1 MNLNE
6 LFITEDKT
14 HIAFCYGRFQPPHFG
29 HKLLME
35 TTAEAAD
42 GGDYEIYTSASQDPK
57 KNPLDYKTKIG
68 FIKAMFP
75 DMAQHVP
82 DAPQLN
88 TVMKVAADLYKRGY
102 RSATFVAG
110 KDQIDNFRELLT
122 KYNGQEAAHGFYQ
135 FSPLQFIA
143 SNSPDVRA
151 TQVREAAAAG
161 NIEAFGEMTGAGN
174 LTQKLYDAVRAGM
187 GIKDEQGMAEEWSQK
202 YKSSINCSH
211 PKGFSQKAHCA
222 GKKKHNEDMTIEMTC
237 PDCGMCEAHGNIM
250 EIKKGQKDSNGY
262 SKCWSGYHAAGTKK
276 GKNGGRVRNCVP
288 NESVAEALAVPP
300 GGDPKVFALQNQL
313 IAKGAKIKADGI
325 MGPKTQA
332 AMKQF
337 STVPSNAVRS
347 ADGTLVRTGSGGV
360 VTTGSPAPDPKAV
373 ARAKAKLT
381 PSQLTWLDNADPTD
395 PAIIARMPDPE
406 PGEVPGR
413 SKLQAP
419 SVNISSDADIMDMI
433 KQHEGVR
440 NKPYKDTKGLWTVG
454 VGHLIGDGRTL
465 PPEWNRTFTDAEI
478 TNLFKKDYQHHMQ
491 AAEKIPGF
499 SNLNLNGQA
508 ALIDLTFNM
517 GPVWWKKWPNFTKAI
532 RAGNIAQAANELK
545 NSQWYSQVGRRAP
558 KIVSLLQSGGQA
570 VAEGFNGEYDDEAGM
585 AQSNLHTI
593 ARAAQ
598 GLLDTIG
605 DKENL
610 PEWAQEK
617 IAKVEGMLVTVW
629 DYLLSQEELGIDPQQ
644 DVSEARMSAAA
655 KLSKAWERQ
664 QEKSAASAKRG
675 REYMAQIK
683 QDAANK
689 EKKKEE
695 VKEHKKGVRAVKHTK
710 KSVGLDPMKPRNF
723 VAKNALGGGAGAHK
737 DKKKSSKQGDHK
749 HKSKVV
755 DIGESWELEMSNA
768 VGMLLEAV
776 DPKVLQLQKDLIAK
790 GAKIQADGIMGP
802 KTQAAMKQ
810 FGGQQAVP
818 DRQQAVPG
826 GWTDGSGNPIRSS
839 DGAPVA
845 SGSTPKPSK
854 DKPIA
859 GVVKGGA
866 GFTDVKT
873 ADGEVQRREGVRN
886 WRNNNPGNIRKGKY
900 AISKGAI
907 GDDGAFAVFPTLDAG
922 LKAKEDLVFGPT
934 YINLSIRDAI
944 ARYAPPSENNT
955 NMYIRRVVDATGA
968 SSDTVLSTLN
978 SAQRNNMLSAINK
991 MEGFKVGSITSLG
1004 NATA

>member
-1 MNLNE
+1 MNEGKKGYKEIKHAATPKQPAPKPRNFVAKNAAATTSGAGAHKDKKKAAKQGETKHKKTADAMAENIEYAAKLGLLLKVAVLKDRISEAKVKEVAGPEKCWPGHRKVGTKPGTGKNAGKRVNDCE
-6 LFITEDKT
+6 KIGEGKEDK
-14 HIAFCYGRFQPPHFG
+14 IAQLKKDH
-29 HKLLME
+29 E
-35 TTAEAAD
+35 TAVHW
-42 GGDYEIYTSASQDPK
+42 S
-57 KNPLDYKTKIG
+57 KNEKS
-68 FIKAMFP
+68 
-75 DMAQHVP
+75 
-82 DAPQLN
+82 PQ
-88 TVMKVAADLYKRGY
+88 K
-102 RSATFVAG
+102 
-110 KDQIDNFRELLT
+110 
-122 KYNGQEAAHGFYQ
+122 
-135 FSPLQFIA
+135 
-143 SNSPDVRA
+143 
-151 TQVREAAAAG
+151 REAAR
-161 NIEAFGEMTGAGN
+161 
-174 LTQKLYDAVRAGM
+174 QK
-187 GIKDEQGMAEEWSQK
+187 
-202 YKSSINCSH
+202 
-211 PKGFSQKAHCA
+211 
-222 GKKKHNEDMTIEMTC
+222 
-237 PDCGMCEAHGNIM
+237 
-250 EIKKGQKDSNGY
+250 
-262 SKCWSGYHAAGTKK
+262 
-276 GKNGGRVRNCVP
+276 
-288 NESVAEALAVPP
+288 
-300 GGDPKVFALQNQL
+300 
-313 IAKGAKIKADGI
+313 
-325 MGPKTQA
+325 
-332 AMKQF
+332 
-337 STVPSNAVRS
+337 
-347 ADGTLVRTGSGGV
+347 
-360 VTTGSPAPDPKAV
+360 
-373 ARAKAKLT
+373 
-381 PSQLTWLDNADPTD
+381 
-395 PAIIARMPDPE
+395 
-406 PGEVPGR
+406 
-413 SKLQAP
+413 
-419 SVNISSDADIMDMI
+419 
-433 KQHEGVR
+433 
-440 NKPYKDTKGLWTVG
+440 
-454 VGHLIGDGRTL
+454 
-465 PPEWNRTFTDAEI
+465 
-478 TNLFKKDYQHHMQ
+478 
-491 AAEKIPGF
+491 AEKIKRHLDTQYKQG
-499 SNLNLNGQA
+499 
-508 ALIDLTFNM
+508 
-517 GPVWWKKWPNFTKAI
+517 
-532 RAGNIAQAANELK
+532 
-545 NSQWYSQVGRRAP
+545 
-558 KIVSLLQSGGQA
+558 

-644 DVSEARMSAAA
+644 DMSESSLDEACWKNYKQIGMKKKGGRQVPNCVPKESVKEARMSAAA
-655 KLSKAWERQ
+655 KLSKAWDRQ
-664 QEKSAASAKRG
+664 QEKSAASRKRG
-675 REYMAQIK
+675 QELLNPPK
-683 QDAANK
+683 PE

-710 KSVGLDPMKPRNF
+710 KSVGLEPMKPRNF

-737 DKKKSSKQGDHK
+737 DKKKSAKQGDHK

-810 FGGQQAVP
+810 FGG
-818 DRQQAVPG
+818 QQAVPG

-955 NMYIRRVVDATGA
+955 NMYIQRVVDATGA

>member
-88 TVMKVAADLYKRGY
+88 TVMKVAADLYNRGY

-174 LTQKLYDAVRAGM
+174 LTQKLYDAVRKGM
-187 GIKDEQGMAEEWSQK
+187 GIKDEQS
-202 YKSSINCSH
+202 
-211 PKGFSQKAHCA
+211 
-222 GKKKHNEDMTIEMTC
+222 
-237 PDCGMCEAHGNIM
+237 
-250 EIKKGQKDSNGY
+250 
-262 SKCWSGYHAAGTKK
+262 
-276 GKNGGRVRNCVP
+276 
-288 NESVAEALAVPP
+288 
-300 GGDPKVFALQNQL
+300 
-313 IAKGAKIKADGI
+313 
-325 MGPKTQA
+325 
-332 AMKQF
+332 
-337 STVPSNAVRS
+337 
-347 ADGTLVRTGSGGV
+347 
-360 VTTGSPAPDPKAV
+360 
-373 ARAKAKLT
+373 
-381 PSQLTWLDNADPTD
+381 
-395 PAIIARMPDPE
+395 
-406 PGEVPGR
+406 
-413 SKLQAP
+413 
-419 SVNISSDADIMDMI
+419 
-433 KQHEGVR
+433 
-440 NKPYKDTKGLWTVG
+440 
-454 VGHLIGDGRTL
+454 
-465 PPEWNRTFTDAEI
+465 
-478 TNLFKKDYQHHMQ
+478 
-491 AAEKIPGF
+491 
-499 SNLNLNGQA
+499 
-508 ALIDLTFNM
+508 
-517 GPVWWKKWPNFTKAI
+517 
-532 RAGNIAQAANELK
+532 
-545 NSQWYSQVGRRAP
+545 
-558 KIVSLLQSGGQA
+558 

-644 DVSEARMSAAA
+644 DMSESSLDEACWKNYKQIGMKKKGGRQVPNCVPKESVKEARMSAAA
-655 KLSKAWERQ
+655 KLSKAWDRQ
-664 QEKSAASAKRG
+664 QEKSAASRKRG
-675 REYMAQIK
+675 QELLNPPK
-683 QDAANK
+683 PE

-710 KSVGLDPMKPRNF
+710 KSVGLEPMKPRNF

-737 DKKKSSKQGDHK
+737 DKKKSAKQGDHK

-818 DRQQAVPG
+818 GRQQAVPG

-955 NMYIRRVVDATGA
+955 NMYIQRVVDATGA

>member
-222 GKKKHNEDMTIEMTC
+222 GKKKHNEDMTMEMTC
-237 PDCGMCEAHGNIM
+237 PDCGMCETHGNIM

-288 NESVAEALAVPP
+288 NESVE
-300 GGDPKVFALQNQL
+300 
-313 IAKGAKIKADGI
+313 
-325 MGPKTQA
+325 
-332 AMKQF
+332 
-337 STVPSNAVRS
+337 
-347 ADGTLVRTGSGGV
+347 
-360 VTTGSPAPDPKAV
+360 
-373 ARAKAKLT
+373 
-381 PSQLTWLDNADPTD
+381 
-395 PAIIARMPDPE
+395 
-406 PGEVPGR
+406 
-413 SKLQAP
+413 
-419 SVNISSDADIMDMI
+419 
-433 KQHEGVR
+433 
-440 NKPYKDTKGLWTVG
+440 
-454 VGHLIGDGRTL
+454 
-465 PPEWNRTFTDAEI
+465 
-478 TNLFKKDYQHHMQ
+478 
-491 AAEKIPGF
+491 
-499 SNLNLNGQA
+499 
-508 ALIDLTFNM
+508 
-517 GPVWWKKWPNFTKAI
+517 
-532 RAGNIAQAANELK
+532 
-545 NSQWYSQVGRRAP
+545 
-558 KIVSLLQSGGQA
+558 
-570 VAEGFNGEYDDEAGM
+570 EGFNGEYDDEAGM

-683 QDAANK
+683 QDAADK

-710 KSVGLDPMKPRNF
+710 KAVGLEPMKPRNF

-737 DKKKSSKQGDHK
+737 DKKKAAKQGDHK

-818 DRQQAVPG
+818 G

-845 SGSTPKPSK
+845 SGSTPKPGK

-859 GVVKGGA
+859 GVVKGGQ

-886 WRNNNPGNIRKGKY
+886 WRNNNPGNIRKGNY

-922 LKAKEDLVFGPT
+922 LKAKEDLVFGKH
-934 YINLSIRDAI
+934 YINLSIKDAI
-944 ARYAPPSENNT
+944 SKYAPPSENNT
-955 NMYIRRVVDATGA
+955 NMYIQRVVDATGA
-968 SSDTVLSTLN
+968 SSDTVLATLN

-991 MEGFKVGSITSLG
+991 MEGFKIGSITSLG

>member
-174 LTQKLYDAVRAGM
+174 LTQKLYDAVRKGM
-187 GIKDEQGMAEEWSQK
+187 GIKDEQG
-202 YKSSINCSH
+202 
-211 PKGFSQKAHCA
+211 
-222 GKKKHNEDMTIEMTC
+222 
-237 PDCGMCEAHGNIM
+237 
-250 EIKKGQKDSNGY
+250 
-262 SKCWSGYHAAGTKK
+262 
-276 GKNGGRVRNCVP
+276 
-288 NESVAEALAVPP
+288 VAEGPEF
-300 GGDPKVFALQNQL
+300 DKW
-313 IAKGAKIKADGI
+313 ADER
-325 MGPKTQA
+325 A
-332 AMKQF
+332 A
-337 STVPSNAVRS
+337 
-347 ADGTLVRTGSGGV
+347 
-360 VTTGSPAPDPKAV
+360 
-373 ARAKAKLT
+373 
-381 PSQLTWLDNADPTD
+381 SQLHKLKPGMVRDRKTGKWYDPNKEFD
-395 PAIIARMPDPE
+395 KKMNSPEVMAQMKRMAQ
-406 PGEVPGR
+406 
-413 SKLQAP
+413 K
-419 SVNISSDADIMDMI
+419 
-433 KQHEGVR
+433 EG
-440 NKPYKDTKGLWTVG
+440 
-454 VGHLIGDGRTL
+454 
-465 PPEWNRTFTDAEI
+465 
-478 TNLFKKDYQHHMQ
+478 
-491 AAEKIPGF
+491 
-499 SNLNLNGQA
+499 
-508 ALIDLTFNM
+508 
-517 GPVWWKKWPNFTKAI
+517 
-532 RAGNIAQAANELK
+532 
-545 NSQWYSQVGRRAP
+545 
-558 KIVSLLQSGGQA
+558 

-585 AQSNLHTI
+585 AQSNLLTT
-593 ARAAQ
+593 ARAVM
-598 GLLDTIG
+598 GLLKTIK
-605 DKENL
+605 DRDNL
-610 PEWAQEK
+610 PEWGQEK
-617 IAKVEGMLVTVW
+617 IAKAEMMLVSVW
-629 DYLLSQEELGIDPQQ
+629 DYLQSQKQMGNNPQQ
-644 DVSEARMSAAA
+644 DMVESGLDEACWKNYKQIGMKKKGSKQVPNCVPKESVEEARMSAAA

-710 KSVGLDPMKPRNF
+710 KAVGLEPMKPRNF

-737 DKKKSSKQGDHK
+737 DKKKSAKQGDHK

-818 DRQQAVPG
+818 GRQQAVPG

-955 NMYIRRVVDATGA
+955 NMYIQRVVDATGA